1 MSLHLN
7 GINMKDRICSTLG
20 KNIKKYRKL
29 RGLTQEKVAE
39 LIDVEVRTLSLI
51 ETGNNFVSAKTLN
64 KLSQTLNVS
73 PSDLLEDANCS
84 NCERLY
90 QDAQKALEL
99 LKENPAKLKALNY
112 ILNGLL

>member
-1 MSLHLN
+1 
-7 GINMKDRICSTLG
+7 MKDIICNTLG

-29 RGLTQEKVAE
+29 RGLTQEQLAE
-39 LIDVEVRTLSLI
+39 LIDIEVRTLSLI
-51 ETGNNFVSAKTLN
+51 ETGNNFVSSKTLN
-64 KLSQTLNVS
+64 KLSQTLNVA
-73 PSDLLEDANCS
+73 PSDLLEDANSS

-90 QDAQKALEL
+90 EDAQKALEL